1 MLIEIDDKIIS
12 TEIFN
17 QKFVCDLQACKGAC
31 CIEGDA
37 GAPLTSKEVEAISS
51 NLNSIL
57 PYMTE
62 EGIAAIENQG
72 VSYLDEE
79 EEPVTTLVKGKECAF
94 VFRDQN
100 GITKCSIEKAF
111 LEKKIDFNKPI
122 SCHLYPIR
130 VKKFGEY
137 QALNFEKWNICEPA
151 CSCGNKLNVP
161 VYRFL
166 KEPLIRA
173 FGQPF
178 FEELELVE
186 KELKD

>member
-1 MLIEIDDKIIS
+1 M
-12 TEIFN
+12 
-17 QKFVCDLQACKGAC
+17 
-31 CIEGDA
+31 
-37 GAPLTSKEVEAISS
+37 
-51 NLNSIL
+51 
-57 PYMTE
+57 
-62 EGIAAIENQG
+62 
-72 VSYLDEE
+72 
-79 EEPVTTLVKGKECAF
+79 
-94 VFRDQN
+94 
-100 GITKCSIEKAF
+100 
-111 LEKKIDFNKPI
+111 
-122 SCHLYPIR
+122 
-130 VKKFGEY
+130 KKFGEY